1 MGLPCAG
8 AAVAWRGRGRWVP
21 SRARGTPSCMCTPCC
36 DLLIAT
42 HHSPSGASHEILG
55 RRRRRYLGG
64 HPSQPCEHICAPVVS
79 HDYGCVCLKLSKAL
93 GQCGCFERATP
104 RHLAQPAEYYCCCR
118 ARGRSWRASRL
129 SKTSCPSSC
138 PFSSCPFSSCASCL
152 SCPSYS
158 SLWCAPRAQCPA
170 PYDDQ
175 S

>member
-1 MGLPCAG
+1 MCWRRSGVARARALGPEPCAWDPELYVYALLRSINSDAPLSFWRFARDPRS
-8 AAVAWRGRGRWVP
+8 AASSLP
-21 SRARGTPSCMCTPCC
+21 
-36 DLLIAT
+36 
-42 HHSPSGASHEILG
+42 
-55 RRRRRYLGG
+55 GG

-158 SLWCAPRAQCPA
+158 SLWCAPRAQRPA